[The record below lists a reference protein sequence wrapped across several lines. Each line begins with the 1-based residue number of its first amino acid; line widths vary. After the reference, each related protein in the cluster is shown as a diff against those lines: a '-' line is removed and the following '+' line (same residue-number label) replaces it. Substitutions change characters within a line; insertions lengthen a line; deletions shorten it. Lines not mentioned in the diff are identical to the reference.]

1 LLTVVLAIKTPCAL
15 LYAKPEGIVIVK
27 AVPVVIV
34 SKFTVVEEVV
44 L

>member
-15 LYAKPEGIVIVK
+15 LYAKPEGIIIVRG
-27 AVPVVIV
+27 VPVVIP
-34 SKFTVVEEVV
+34 SKSIKVEEVV